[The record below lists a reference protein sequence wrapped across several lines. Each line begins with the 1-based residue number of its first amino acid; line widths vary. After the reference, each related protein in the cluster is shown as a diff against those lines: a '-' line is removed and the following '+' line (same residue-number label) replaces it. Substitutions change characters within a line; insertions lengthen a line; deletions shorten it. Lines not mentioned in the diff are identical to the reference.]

1 MQLQEELEKDQ
12 LLGVCSFNALGQRHR
27 RVDIAL
33 DFEYNYLGLVSV
45 LCHLCG
51 LPLYIYMVFVF
62 MLILKN
68 ILKLF
73 ELCI

>member
-1 MQLQEELEKDQ
+1 ME
-12 LLGVCSFNALGQRHR
+12 R
-27 RVDIAL
+27 AL

-68 ILKLF
+68 ILKLL